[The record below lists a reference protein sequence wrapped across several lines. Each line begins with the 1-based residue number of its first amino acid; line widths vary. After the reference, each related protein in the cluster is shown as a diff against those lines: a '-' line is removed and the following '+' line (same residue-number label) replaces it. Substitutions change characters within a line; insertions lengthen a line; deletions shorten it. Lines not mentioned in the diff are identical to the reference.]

1 MASRIRSRLSGSQ
14 PAMVRA
20 LDADAAHRSIRDSD
34 GPSTRRAAI
43 PVRLRI
49 QLSLVSTRWP
59 RSALLIERD
68 GVALPQPL
76 SSTPADLN
84 GCATKEEMG
93 TCGVSQPQQLCN
105 SAKSSITP

>member
-1 MASRIRSRLSGSQ
+1 MRSRLPASQ
-14 PAMVRA
+14 SAMA
-20 LDADAAHRSIRDSD
+20 KAPDAAEAQRSISDSD
-34 GPSTRRAAI
+34 GPITRRAVI

-49 QLSLVSTRWP
+49 QLSLVSTRCP

-84 GCATKEEMG
+84 GCATKEETG

-105 SAKSSITP
+105 SAKSSMTP